1 MSDDRNYEVGYGK
14 PPVETR
20 FRKGQSGNPAGRPRG
35 SKNLATLFEAELSER
50 IAVSENGRRKRITKQ
65 QAMVKH
71 VVNKAL
77 SGDSRLLQLLLAEIR
92 LIENRP
98 ESIASGEMLEAADL
112 KVIRSFQE
120 RLRRLVQNGEANN
133 GSDRD

>member
-1 MSDDRNYEVGYGK
+1 MSEDRGYEAGYGR
-14 PPVETR
+14 PPVKTR

-35 SKNLATLFEAELSER
+35 SKNLATLFEAELGER

-98 ESIASGEMLEAADL
+98 QSTASGEMLQPADL
-112 KVIRSFQE
+112 QMIRSFQA
-120 RLRRLVQNGEANN
+120 RL
-133 GSDRD
+133 

>member
-14 PPVETR
+14 PPTQTR

-35 SKNLATLFEAELSER
+35 SKNLATLFETELGER

-98 ESIASGEMLEAADL
+98 ESTANGEILEAADL

-120 RLRRLVQNGEANN
+120 RLRRITQNGETNN
-133 GSDRD
+133 GTDRD

>member
-65 QAMVKH
+65 EAMVKH

>member
-1 MSDDRNYEVGYGK
+1 MSDGRDYEVGYGK
-14 PPVETR
+14 PPAATR
-20 FRKGQSGNPAGRPRG
+20 FRKGKSGNPAGRPRG
-35 SKNLATLFEAELSER
+35 SKNLATLFETELAER

-98 ESIASGEMLEAADL
+98 ESAAGGEMLDAADL
-112 KVIRSFQE
+112 KVISSFQE
-120 RLRRLVQNGEANN
+120 RLRRVVQNGEANDE
-133 GSDRD
+133 SDRD